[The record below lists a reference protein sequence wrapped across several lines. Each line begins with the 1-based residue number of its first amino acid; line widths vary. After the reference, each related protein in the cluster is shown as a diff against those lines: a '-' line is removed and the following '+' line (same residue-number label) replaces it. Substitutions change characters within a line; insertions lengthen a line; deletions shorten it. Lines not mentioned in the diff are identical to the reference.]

1 MSIGTA
7 LVLIVLIL
15 ALTAYGMQRAE
26 NRKELKDGK
35 QSGRERELESERDAA
50 RTELQDLRER
60 VKTLEKIATD
70 PARRTA
76 EEIEKLRD

>member
-1 MSIGTA
+1 MIFWAA
-7 LVLIVLIL
+7 LVLGL
-15 ALTAYGMQRAE
+15 ALLCLTVLLMQRAE
-26 NRKELKDGK
+26 NRKEVRHG
-35 QSGRERELESERDAA
+35 SNPNRERELETERDAA
-50 RTELQDLRER
+50 RTELADLRER

>member
-1 MSIGTA
+1 MSFGTA
-7 LVLIVLIL
+7 LVLVVLIL
-15 ALTAYGMQRAE
+15 ALTAYAMQRAE
-26 NRKELKDGK
+26 NRKDLKDGK
-35 QSGRERELESERDAA
+35 NSGRERALEAERDAA
-50 RTELQDLRER
+50 RGELNDLRER